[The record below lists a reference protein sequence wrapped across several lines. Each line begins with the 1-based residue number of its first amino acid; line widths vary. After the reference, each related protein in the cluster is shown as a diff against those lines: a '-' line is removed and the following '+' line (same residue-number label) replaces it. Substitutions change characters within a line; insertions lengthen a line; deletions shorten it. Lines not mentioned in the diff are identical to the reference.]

1 MKSIYIKFIL
11 AILIS
16 LGNNA
21 IGQSV
26 NKADKRVTFYE
37 YAIAVPI
44 LEKIIEKDKEGK
56 EDAMVMLADCY
67 RLMNNEEKAAE
78 LYAQIIKFDSI
89 DPINYY
95 YYGQALRTLGK
106 YEIAREQFLLYANLA
121 PDDPR
126 GPLFA
131 EYSEQIQ
138 EMLDQANK
146 YDVHNI
152 KSVNTENSEFSP
164 IIHANGIVFSS
175 DRKMK
180 KYMNPIY
187 DWTGAPYL
195 NFFFA
200 KTDSASPIYN
210 PSYAEAE
217 SFSKN
222 LNDEY
227 HDGTAVF
234 NSTGNVIYFTR
245 TEKERTEK
253 DEDDIITNRLKI
265 YTSNFLDD
273 KWSKPELLTLNNETY
288 SIGHPALSSNDTL
301 LYFVSD
307 MPGGFGGTDLY
318 VSEWINEEWGEP
330 KNLGALVNTPENE
343 MFPYVHSDG
352 TLYFASA
359 GHLGYGGLDV
369 FSSKQEENGVW
380 TEPANMMAPMNS
392 SYDDFGITYVPG
404 MNVGLF
410 SSNRPGGAGGDDVY
424 AFEGMIKIKGKV
436 LECPDGIDCMPLE
449 NATLFILNK
458 TTDNV
463 DVLKTDLAGH
473 YEIEVSPRTEYLIK
487 ASKEGY
493 FSDCAGIKIKNSCF
507 PVRDLILE
515 KHKEGI
521 VFTVN
526 NIYYDFDKWFI
537 REDAKPALDNL
548 VRIMQENPI
557 TVELSSHTDCRGSD
571 EYNMKLSQKRAQAAV
586 DYIIEHGIDAER
598 ITAKGYG
605 ESVPVNKC
613 VDGIKCTDEE
623 YQLNRRTEFKIISV
637 TPEPPPKLIDE
648 SKYQNGEFYEK
659 SVFSHDFFEGC
670 NFSEPLDN

>member
-1 MKSIYIKFIL
+1 MGYNTYS
-11 AILIS
+11 
-16 LGNNA
+16 
-21 IGQSV
+21 QSV
-26 NKADKRVTFYE
+26 KKADKRVTFYQ

-44 LEKIIEKDKEGK
+44 LEKIIEKDKDGK
-56 EDAMVMLADCY
+56 EDAMLMLADCY

-78 LYAQIIKFDSI
+78 LYAQIIEFDSI
-89 DPINYY
+89 DPINHY

-106 YEIAREQFLLYANLA
+106 YEDAREEFLLYANLV

-126 GPLFA
+126 GALFA

-138 EMLDQANK
+138 ELLAQPNK

-164 IIHANGIVFSS
+164 IIHGDGIVFSS

-187 DWTGAPYL
+187 DWTGDPYL
-195 NFFFA
+195 NFFFS
-200 KTDSASPIYN
+200 KIDSASPLYN

-217 SFSKN
+217 SFSNK
-222 LNDEY
+222 LNDAY

-234 NSTGNVIYFTR
+234 NSTSDVIYFTR

-253 DEDDIITNRLKI
+253 DEDNIITNRLKI
-265 YTSNFLDD
+265 YTSTFLDD
-273 KWSKPELLTLNNETY
+273 KWSKAELLALNNETY
-288 SIGHPALSSNDTL
+288 SIGHPALSANDSL

-307 MPGGFGGTDLY
+307 IPGGIGGTDLY
-318 VSEWINEEWGEP
+318 VSEWINGEWGEP
-330 KNLGALVNTPENE
+330 KNLGALLNTPENE
-343 MFPYVHSDG
+343 MFPYMHTDG

-369 FSSKQEENGVW
+369 FSSKRENGVW
-380 TEPANMMAPMNS
+380 TEPINMMAPMNS
-392 SYDDFGITYVPG
+392 SYDDFGIAYIPG

-410 SSNRPGGAGGDDVY
+410 SSNRPGGAGADDVY
-424 AFEGMIKIKGKV
+424 AFEGSVRIKGKV
-436 LECPDGIDCMPLE
+436 IECTDGGIDCMPLE

-458 TTDNV
+458 TTNDV
-463 DVLKTDLAGH
+463 SVLKTNLAGQ
-473 YEIEVSPRTEYLIK
+473 YEIEVSSRTEYSIK

-493 FSDCAGIKIKNSCF
+493 FSDCAGIKIKNSGF
-507 PVRDLILE
+507 AVRDLILE

-586 DYIIEHGIDAER
+586 DYIIEHGVDAER
-598 ITAKGYG
+598 IMAKGYG

-613 VDGIKCTDEE
+613 ADGVKCTDEE

-637 TPEPPPKLIDE
+637 TPEPPPREIDE
-648 SKYQNGEFYEK
+648 AKYLNGEFYEK
-659 SVFSHDFFEGC
+659 GVFSHDFFEGC